1 MAPDQYVPWN
11 HNANL
16 QVIENGVSNLRTD
29 QKNRVT
35 TKRRKSEVE
44 DNVINKRHS
53 ETQQELKTIKVHS
66 KGVMDLLQVGTNHG
80 TLDGVLDNKTERKE
94 QLIQELKDLK
104 TMYDQEII
112 DSDEFKEMKT
122 VLLQKLKGWY

>member
-1 MAPDQYVPWN
+1 
-11 HNANL
+11 
-16 QVIENGVSNLRTD
+16 
-29 QKNRVT
+29 
-35 TKRRKSEVE
+35 
-44 DNVINKRHS
+44 
-53 ETQQELKTIKVHS
+53 
-66 KGVMDLLQVGTNHG
+66 MDLLQVGTNHG
-80 TLDGVLDNKTERKE
+80 TLDGVLDNKTDRKE